1 MRKTAAFISAYL
13 VGMSAI
19 ICMIAVS
26 LYPKP
31 SPAMPFSNP
40 VMLAY
45 SLADYDH
52 QDMMAFPAVMTIV
65 RQVEDAKPYHQEI
78 RAALPLA
85 PEYAESLKSDA
96 LNFIETRLRC

>member
-19 ICMIAVS
+19 IFMIAVS
-26 LYPKP
+26 LYPSP

-40 VMLAY
+40 VTQAY
-45 SLADYDH
+45 TIADYDH
-52 QDMMAFPAVMTIV
+52 HNMIAFPAVMTIV
-65 RQVEDAKPYHQEI
+65 RQAEDGKPYHPEI

-85 PEYAESLKSDA
+85 PEYAQSLKSDA

>member
-13 VGMSAI
+13 IGMSAI
-19 ICMIAVS
+19 VCMIAVS
-26 LYPKP
+26 LYPTP

-40 VMLAY
+40 VMQAY
-45 SLADYDH
+45 VIADYDH
-52 QDMMAFPAVMTIV
+52 HDMMAFPAVMTIV
-65 RQVEDAKPYHQEI
+65 RQAEDLKPYHPEI

-85 PEYAESLKSDA
+85 PEYAQSLKSDA

>member
-19 ICMIAVS
+19 IFMIAVS
-26 LYPKP
+26 LYPSP

-40 VMLAY
+40 VVQAH
-45 SLADYDH
+45 SIADYDH
-52 QDMMAFPAVMTIV
+52 HDMMAFPAVMTIV
-65 RQVEDAKPYHQEI
+65 RQADDPKPYHREI
-78 RAALPLA
+78 RATLPLA

-96 LNFIETRLRC
+96 HNFIENRLRC